1 MSQTAKPFTAKSPTV
16 KSPINKSRTVK
27 STSVASPSAGLD
39 ELLCFLVYSTGFAF
53 NRIYR
58 KPLEKLGL
66 TYPQYLVMVV
76 LWAESG
82 LTVGQIGERLRLD
95 SSTLTPLLK
104 RLDALG
110 LVSRERSSE
119 DERRVNVH
127 LTARGRGLR
136 RGAGAVSDCVAQAVG
151 MSPAEL
157 AALMRQMQALRDR
170 LEVAAA

>member
-1 MSQTAKPFTAKSPTV
+1 MSKTAKSQKD
-16 KSPINKSRTVK
+16 KSAPGQ
-27 STSVASPSAGLD
+27 SPSAVSQSAGLD

-76 LWAESG
+76 LWAQDG

-110 LVSRERSSE
+110 LVSRERSTE
-119 DERRVNVH
+119 DERRVNVR

-136 RGAGAVSDCVAQAVG
+136 RGAGAVTDCVAEAVG
-151 MSPAEL
+151 MSRAEL
-157 AALMRQMQALRDR
+157 AALMGQMQTLRDR
-170 LEVAAA
+170 LEAAAA